1 MQLIKTHQSLV
12 QCAQPD
18 RFYEISGL
26 SEKTNL
32 NACVKTCS
40 CTCLSAAN
48 RLFDVGGQRSERKK
62 WIHCFEDVTAI
73 IFCVALS
80 GYDQVLHEDET
91 TVRRDVFMC
100 TESPPLSLCSPM
112 THLHCKILGH
122 TFGRH
127 CMKKHHSRPVTYIQ
141 GSTFYVEQHCKSARN
156 SFWHKPYNS
165 ECENKSVHLFYKEEE
180 HVSWR

>member
-1 MQLIKTHQSLV
+1 MCTTWQILWDLRPQWKNKLECMCENMLMHVSLCCEQAV
-12 QCAQPD
+12 WC
-18 RFYEISGL
+18 G
-26 SEKTNL
+26 
-32 NACVKTCS
+32 
-40 CTCLSAAN
+40 
-48 RLFDVGGQRSERKK
+48 RSEVGEEEVDPLFRGCHSHHFLCGSQRIRPGAARGRDHGK
-62 WIHCFEDVTAI
+62 ERR
-73 IFCVALS
+73 
-80 GYDQVLHEDET
+80 LH
-91 TVRRDVFMC
+91 VYWV
-100 TESPPLSLCSPM
+100 PPLSLCSPM